1 MYGLARAAAWVAVFC
16 LLSACEPQDDTPG
29 LWLSG
34 EEVSTLPDDWT
45 FTDDHKEIAVE
56 VSTPYLISHSVTI
69 WCAQVGGTLYIAAAA
84 PDSKN
89 WPGWVEDD
97 PAVRLKIGDAVYA
110 ARLDQLAD
118 VAEIS
123 AVQTAYQQKYQLETI
138 GGGAPV
144 RYWRVGA

>member
-1 MYGLARAAAWVAVFC
+1 MYGLMRGAAWLAIFC

-34 EEVSTLPDDWT
+34 EEVSALPDDWT
-45 FTDDHKEIAVE
+45 FTDDHREIAVE

-69 WCAQVGGTLYIAAAA
+69 WCAQVGGTLYIGAAA
-84 PDSKN
+84 PETKN

-97 PAVRLKIGDAVYA
+97 PAVRLKIGDAVYGV
-110 ARLDQLAD
+110 RLDQLAD
-118 VAEIS
+118 DVEIA
-123 AVQTAYQQKYQLETI
+123 AVQAAYQQKYELETI

>member
-1 MYGLARAAAWVAVFC
+1 V
-16 LLSACEPQDDTPG
+16 SA
-29 LWLSG
+29 
-34 EEVSTLPDDWT
+34 LPDDWT
-45 FTDDHKEIAVE
+45 FTDDHREIAVE

-84 PDSKN
+84 PDTKN

-97 PAVRLKIGDAVYA
+97 PAVRLKIGDGVYGV
-110 ARLDQLAD
+110 RLDQLAD
-118 VAEIS
+118 DAEIA
-123 AVQTAYQQKYQLETI
+123 AVQTAYQRKYELETI

>member
-1 MYGLARAAAWVAVFC
+1 
-16 LLSACEPQDDTPG
+16 

-34 EEVSTLPDDWT
+34 EEVSALPDDWT
-45 FTDDHKEIAVE
+45 FTDDHREIAVE

-84 PDSKN
+84 PDTKN

-97 PAVRLKIGDAVYA
+97 PAVRLKIGDAVYGV
-110 ARLDQLAD
+110 RLDQLAD
-118 VAEIS
+118 DAEIA
-123 AVQTAYQQKYQLETI
+123 AVQTAYQHKYELETI